1 MRRQPPAKS
10 VEFLQWL
17 QTAKER
23 GGRMWA
29 QLMKFRVAE
38 GKEDQMQ
45 RLDGQ
50 WTEEIGRGTDSGWV
64 RSITLRSDKDPQ
76 EWYELV
82 FFESEAKARANEKT
96 PKHEAL
102 VKQMM
107 DVAEGIDFVDLTPVN
122 ESSR

>member
-1 MRRQPPAKS
+1 
-10 VEFLQWL
+10 
-17 QTAKER
+17 
-23 GGRMWA
+23 
-29 QLMKFRVAE
+29 
-38 GKEDQMQ
+38 MQ

-96 PKHEAL
+96 PKHELAFRWRLPRRLTAL
-102 VKQMM
+102 RV
-107 DVAEGIDFVDLTPVN
+107 GH
-122 ESSR
+122 